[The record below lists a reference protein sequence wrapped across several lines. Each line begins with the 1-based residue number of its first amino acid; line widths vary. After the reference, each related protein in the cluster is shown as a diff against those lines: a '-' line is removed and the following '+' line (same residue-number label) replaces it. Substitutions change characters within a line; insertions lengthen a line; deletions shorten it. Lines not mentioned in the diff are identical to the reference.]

1 MAYAHQS
8 GKMKNSFR
16 LFDQLFDKGCVT
28 DVSFYEFYLIIEV
41 IWPKAVLSM
50 NLFGKVVENGD
61 GVTVF

>member
-1 MAYAHQS
+1 
-8 GKMKNSFR
+8 MKNSFR